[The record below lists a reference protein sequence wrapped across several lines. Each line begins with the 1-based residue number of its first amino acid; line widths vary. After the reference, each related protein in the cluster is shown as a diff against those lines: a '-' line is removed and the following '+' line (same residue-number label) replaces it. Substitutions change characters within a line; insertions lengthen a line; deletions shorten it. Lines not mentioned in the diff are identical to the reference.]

1 MLTAILFDLDG
12 TLVNTDPIHY
22 KVWQDILKDYGIEMD
37 ETFYKTRISGGLN
50 QTIIPNI
57 LPQLSVEEVMQLAE
71 DKEARFRELGPELK
85 RLAGLDEVLSWTEK
99 HGLKRA
105 LVTNAPRKNVDFMLS
120 TLGLTESFEAVI
132 LAEETT
138 AGKPDP
144 APYKLAL
151 SSLNVVAEQA
161 LAFEDSPS
169 GIIAAVGAGIFTVGI
184 ASTHE
189 HEDLYKA
196 GAKNVVADFT
206 DSSLLELL
214 KKMI

>member
-1 MLTAILFDLDG
+1 MLAAILFDLDG

-22 KVWQDILKDYGIEMD
+22 KIWQDILRDYGIEID
-37 ETFYKTRISGGLN
+37 ENFYKTRISGGLN
-50 QTIIPNI
+50 PTIIPKI
-57 LPQLSVEEVMQLAE
+57 LPQLSAEEVMQLAE
-71 DKEARFRELGPELK
+71 DKETRFRELGPQLK
-85 RLAGLDEVLSWTEK
+85 RLAGLDEVLLWTEK
-99 HGLKRA
+99 HGLKRG

-120 TLGLTESFEAVI
+120 ALGLTESFKPVI
-132 LAEETT
+132 VAEETT

-144 APYKLAL
+144 TPYKLAL
-151 SSLNVVAEQA
+151 RSLNIVPEQA

-189 HEDLYKA
+189 SEDLYEA
-196 GAKNVVADFT
+196 GAQSVATDFT

-214 KKMI
+214 EKMI

>member
-1 MLTAILFDLDG
+1 MLAAILFDLDG

-22 KVWQDILKDYGIEMD
+22 KVWQIILRYYGIEMD
-37 ETFYKTRISGGLN
+37 ETFYKTRISGRLN
-50 QTIIPNI
+50 PIIISDI
-57 LPQLSVEEVMQLAE
+57 LPQLSAEEGIQLAE
-71 DKEARFRELGPELK
+71 DKEARFREFSSEVN
-85 RLAGLDEVLSWTEK
+85 RLVGLDEVLSWTEK
-99 HGLKRA
+99 YGLKRG

-120 TLGLTESFEAVI
+120 ALGLTESFESVI

-151 SSLNVVAEQA
+151 SSLNVVPEQA

-189 HEDLYKA
+189 HGDLYAA
-196 GAKNVVADFT
+196 GAQMVVADFA
-206 DSSLLELL
+206 DSSLLDLL
-214 KKMI
+214 EKMR